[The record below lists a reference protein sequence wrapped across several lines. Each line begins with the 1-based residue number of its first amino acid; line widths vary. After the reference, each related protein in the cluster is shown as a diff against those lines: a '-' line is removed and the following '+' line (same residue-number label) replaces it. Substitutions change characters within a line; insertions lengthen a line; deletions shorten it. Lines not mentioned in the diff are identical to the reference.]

1 MMTTTAT
8 RTAMMFFFFIS
19 LSFLLFLEC
28 DAAGVLPAHVGG
40 EFVADAGGFEQL
52 RQRHV
57 VAIGGFDALG
67 EASRRGEVELP
78 GRRSGVVCSAHWFS
92 SFDGCG

>member
-19 LSFLLFLEC
+19 LYLFRFLLFLEC

-40 EFVADAGGFEQL
+40 EFV
-52 RQRHV
+52 R
-57 VAIGGFDALG
+57 
-67 EASRRGEVELP
+67 
-78 GRRSGVVCSAHWFS
+78 
-92 SFDGCG
+92 